1 MDESII
7 NNTNTE
13 RNPTSLTEQEY
24 EEIIEDLQETI
35 DELQETIDIR
45 TKEVSSAK
53 KDNEQLRKENSQ
65 LKRTPLFV
73 ASVIDILDSGE
84 VYLRQQGGIIRNI
97 SPETTMLWGG
107 LN

>member
-45 TKEVSSAK
+45 TKEVPVRKRIMSS
-53 KDNEQLRKENSQ
+53 
-65 LKRTPLFV
+65 
-73 ASVIDILDSGE
+73 
-84 VYLRQQGGIIRNI
+84 
-97 SPETTMLWGG
+97 
-107 LN
+107 